1 MTDRPADKDDEASAA
16 ADEASAAADEAS
28 AAADEASAAADEA
41 AAAAAEASAPA
52 GKQQVKDVGRIHGD
66 ASAAADEAS
75 AAADEASAAADEAPV
90 STEASLAAGE
100 APALAEGHVHVS
112 GIRELPLVAL
122 RETVIFPE
130 MIVPLQVGRDKS
142 VAALN
147 AAVAASGPIALVTQR
162 QAEREEIED
171 PSELYNVGT
180 LAKIAQVV
188 QLQDGTVRAIV
199 QGQSRLRVVGFVQ
212 TSPYIIVKVEEIADV
227 TPEGI
232 EVQALMRSV
241 QAQIEQYVANGAP
254 VPPEAAV
261 AARNITEPGLL
272 ADMVA
277 YSPDLSTEQRME
289 LLATTNVVER
299 LKIVSTFLGR
309 QVEILE
315 LKGKIQSEV
324 KSEMDKT
331 QREYILREQLKA
343 IQREL
348 GEDDPQQAEINELR
362 EKVEA
367 AGMTEEVKARA
378 LKEVDR
384 MSRIPSASPEVG
396 VIRTYVDWLVA
407 LPWNVSTTDNLDIKS
422 AAKILDEDHYGLE
435 KIKER
440 ILEYLAVRSL
450 AETLRSPILAF
461 VGPPGV
467 GKTSLGKSIARA
479 MGRKF
484 VRMSL
489 GGIHDEAEIRGHRR
503 TYIGALPGRIIQN
516 IKTAGSNNPVFMLD
530 EVDKIGM
537 DFRGDP
543 SSALLEVLDPEQNNT
558 FQDNYLEVPFDLT
571 KVLFITTANLLDP
584 IPPPLRDRMEVVQ
597 LPGYTEQEKIE
608 IGKRFLIP
616 KQMKNHGLTDKHIA
630 ITDEAMVELVRSYTH
645 EAGVRNLERE
655 IANAMRKVAR
665 AVAEGR
671 KRKTIV
677 DVKKL
682 AEYLGP
688 QRFEYGEL
696 ESEDQI
702 GAATGLV
709 VTEVGGDVI
718 AIEVTLM
725 EGKEDFILTGQLG
738 EVMRESARAGL
749 SWIRAH
755 ASQLGIKREVFEKN
769 TLHIHVPAGGIPKD
783 GPSAGITMTLAMVSA
798 FTGIPVRKDAAM
810 TGEITLRGR
819 VLPIGGLKSKI
830 LAAHLAGA
838 RMIILPKKNEK
849 DLRDIPD
856 EILKQIKLVTV
867 ENMEQV
873 LETALRRK
881 PVPLPTEPPKTTAD
895 VKDTEPEPE
904 AETPVRPHFPPPVDQ
919 PPAMA
924 REATASPAVME
935 Y

>member
-1 MTDRPADKDDEASAA
+1 MTDRPAEKDDERVQSGEDAQKN
-16 ADEASAAADEAS
+16 E
-28 AAADEASAAADEA
+28 
-41 AAAAAEASAPA
+41 
-52 GKQQVKDVGRIHGD
+52 QQV
-66 ASAAADEAS
+66 
-75 AAADEASAAADEAPV
+75 
-90 STEASLAAGE
+90 
-100 APALAEGHVHVS
+100 HVP

-147 AAVAASGPIALVTQR
+147 AAVAANGPIALVTQR

-171 PSELYNVGT
+171 PSELYTVGT

-199 QGQSRLRVVGFVQ
+199 QGQGRLRVVDFVQ
-212 TSPYIIVKVEEIADV
+212 TSPYIIVRVEELPDV

-232 EVQALMRSV
+232 EVQAMMRTV

-261 AARNITEPGLL
+261 AARNISEPGLL

-277 YSPDLSTEQRME
+277 YSPDLSTEQRMQ
-289 LLATTNVVER
+289 LLETTDVVER
-299 LKIVSTFLGR
+299 LKTVSAFLAR
-309 QVEILE
+309 QIEILE

-367 AGMTEEVKARA
+367 AGMPEEVKARA
-378 LKEVDR
+378 LKEIDR

-396 VIRTYVDWLVA
+396 VIRTYVDWLIA
-407 LPWNVSTTDNLDIKS
+407 LPWNVSTIDNLDIK
-422 AAKILDEDHYGLE
+422 AAAIILDEDHYGLE
-435 KIKER
+435 KIKDR

-516 IKTAGSNNPVFMLD
+516 IKTGGSNNPVFMLD

-584 IPPPLRDRMEVVQ
+584 IPAPLRDRMEIIQ
-597 LPGYTEQEKIE
+597 LPGYTETEKIG

-616 KQMKNHGLTDKHIA
+616 KQMKNHGLTEKTIA

-655 IANAMRKVAR
+655 IANVMRKVAR

-671 KRKTIV
+671 KRKTVV

-682 AEYLGP
+682 VEYLGP
-688 QRFEYGEL
+688 QRFEYGDL
-696 ESEDQI
+696 ESEDQT

-755 ASQLGIKREVFEKN
+755 AAQLGIKREVFERN

-798 FTGIPVRKDAAM
+798 FTCIPVRKDVAM

-830 LAAHLAGA
+830 LAAHLSGA
-838 RMIILPKKNEK
+838 KMVILPRKNEK
-849 DLRDIPD
+849 DLRDIPE
-856 EILKQIKLVTV
+856 EIRKQIKLVLV
-867 ENMEQV
+867 DSMDQV
-873 LETALRRK
+873 LETALRAK
-881 PVPLPTEPPKTTAD
+881 PTPLTAEPVKTAGGG
-895 VKDTEPEPE
+895 KEPE
-904 AETPVRPHFPPPVDQ
+904 AGPEGRTRPGFPPPPGEQ

-924 REATASPAVME
+924 NSR
-935 Y
+935 

>member
-1 MTDRPADKDDEASAA
+1 MTETIETIEQNEGGP
-16 ADEASAAADEAS
+16 
-28 AAADEASAAADEA
+28 
-41 AAAAAEASAPA
+41 PA
-52 GKQQVKDVGRIHGD
+52 GRV
-66 ASAAADEAS
+66 
-75 AAADEASAAADEAPV
+75 
-90 STEASLAAGE
+90 
-100 APALAEGHVHVS
+100 
-112 GIRELPLVAL
+112 RELPLVAL

-142 VAALN
+142 VQALN
-147 AAVAASGPIALVTQR
+147 KAVADSSPIALVTQR
-162 QAEREEIED
+162 QADREDINE
-171 PSELYNVGT
+171 PSELYTVGT

-199 QGQSRLRVVGFVQ
+199 QGQQRLRLLGFVD
-212 TSPYIIVKVEEIADV
+212 SDPFIVARVEMVEEQPASGL
-227 TPEGI
+227 EA
-232 EVQALMRSV
+232 QALVRTV
-241 QAQIEQYVANGAP
+241 QGQIEQYVQSGAP

-277 YSPDLSTEQRME
+277 YSPDMSTEQRQE
-289 LLATTNVVER
+289 LLETIDVQER
-299 LKIVSTFLGR
+299 LKLVSSFLAR

-348 GEDDPQQAEINELR
+348 GEDDPQQAEVNELR
-362 EKVEA
+362 EKVEQ
-367 AGMTEEVKARA
+367 AGMPDEIKARA
-378 LKEVDR
+378 IKEVDR

-396 VIRTYVDWLVA
+396 VIRTYVDWLVG
-407 LPWNVSTTDNLDIKS
+407 LPWNVTTEDNLDLKE
-422 AAKILDEDHYGLE
+422 AARILDEDHYGLE

-450 AETLRSPILAF
+450 AEKIRSPILAF

-467 GKTSLGKSIARA
+467 GKTSLGKSVARA

-516 IKTAGSNNPVFMLD
+516 IKTAGTNNPVFMLD

-543 SSALLEVLDPEQNNT
+543 SSALLEVLDPEQNST
-558 FQDNYLEVPFDLT
+558 FQDNYLEVPFDLS
-571 KVLFITTANLLDP
+571 KVLFITTGNLLDP
-584 IPPPLRDRMEVVQ
+584 IPAPLRDRMEVIQ
-597 LPGYTEQEKIE
+597 LPGYTQQEKIE

-616 KQMKNHGLTDKHIA
+616 KQLENHGLTEKHIT
-630 ITDEAMVELVRSYTH
+630 ITDEAMVELVQAYTK

-655 IANAMRKVAR
+655 VANIMRKVAR
-665 AVAEGR
+665 QVAEGR
-671 KRKTIV
+671 KRKTVV
-677 DVKKL
+677 DSKKVADL
-682 AEYLGP
+682 LGP
-688 QRFEYGEL
+688 PRFEYGEL
-696 ESEDQI
+696 EAEDQT

-718 AIEVTLM
+718 SIEVTKM
-725 EGKEDFILTGQLG
+725 PGKEDFILTGQLG

-755 ASQLGIKREVFEKN
+755 ASELGIDRDQFEKN
-769 TLHIHVPAGGIPKD
+769 TLHIHVPAGAIPKD
-783 GPSAGITMTLAMVSA
+783 GPSAGITMAVAMVSA
-798 FTGIPVRKDAAM
+798 FTGIPVHKDVAM

-830 LAAHLAGA
+830 LAAHLSGA
-838 RMIILPKKNEK
+838 KAVILPLKNQK
-849 DLRDIPD
+849 DLVDVPD
-856 EILKQIKLVTV
+856 EIRKQIKLVLV
-867 ENMEQV
+867 ESMDQV
-873 LETALRRK
+873 LEHALIRVPRR
-881 PVPLPTEPPKTTAD
+881 LD
-895 VKDTEPEPE
+895 VKP
-904 AETPVRPHFPPPVDQ
+904 AEVVEKGEQIDEQSPAAPDKIRRGFPGAEQ
-919 PPAMA
+919 PPAIA
-924 REATASPAVME
+924 HEAGAN
-935 Y
+935 

>member
-1 MTDRPADKDDEASAA
+1 MPKRSRG
-16 ADEASAAADEAS
+16 
-28 AAADEASAAADEA
+28 EA
-41 AAAAAEASAPA
+41 A
-52 GKQQVKDVGRIHGD
+52 
-66 ASAAADEAS
+66 
-75 AAADEASAAADEAPV
+75 
-90 STEASLAAGE
+90 T
-100 APALAEGHVHVS
+100 
-112 GIRELPLVAL
+112 RELPLVAL

-130 MIVPLQVGRDKS
+130 MIVPLQVGREKS

-147 AAVAASGPIALVTQR
+147 AAVEHGGAIALVTQR
-162 QAEREEIED
+162 QPEQEEIVSPD
-171 PSELYNVGT
+171 ELYPVGT

-188 QLQDGTVRAIV
+188 QLPDGTVRAIV
-199 QGQSRLRVVGFVQ
+199 QGQGRLRVHGFTQ
-212 TSPYIIVKVEEIADV
+212 TDPYLSADIEELTDKEPAGVEI
-227 TPEGI
+227 
-232 EVQALMRSV
+232 QALMRTV

-277 YSPDLSTEQRME
+277 YSPDMTTEQRQE
-289 LLATTNVVER
+289 LLETIEVEAR
-299 LKIVSTFLGR
+299 LKLVSGFLAR
-309 QVEILE
+309 QIEILE

-362 EKVEA
+362 EKVEQS
-367 AGMTEEVKARA
+367 GMPDEVRTRA

-396 VIRTYVDWLVA
+396 VIRTYVDWLVG
-407 LPWNVSTTDNLDIKS
+407 LPWTTATDDNLDIKE
-422 AAKILDEDHYGLE
+422 AARILDEDHYGLE

-440 ILEYLAVRSL
+440 ILEYLAVRTL
-450 AETLRSPILAF
+450 ADTIRSPILLF

-503 TYIGALPGRIIQN
+503 TYIGALPGRIIQSV
-516 IKTAGSNNPVFMLD
+516 KTAGTNNPVFMLD

-558 FQDNYLEVPFDLT
+558 FQDNYLEVPFDLS
-571 KVLFITTANLLDP
+571 KVLFIATANLLDT
-584 IPPPLRDRMEVVQ
+584 IPPPLRDRMEVIQ
-597 LPGYTEQEKIE
+597 LPGYTQQEKAE
-608 IGKRFLIP
+608 IGRRFLIP
-616 KQMKNHGLTDKHIA
+616 KQMENHGLNEKRIQ
-630 ITDEAMVELVRSYTH
+630 ITDEAMTELVQAYTK

-655 IANAMRKVAR
+655 IANIMRKVAR
-665 AVAEGR
+665 QVAEGR

-682 AEYLGP
+682 EEYLGP
-688 QRFEYGEL
+688 PRFEYGEL
-696 ESEDQI
+696 EHEDQT
-702 GAATGLV
+702 GSATGLV
-709 VTEVGGDVI
+709 VTEVGGDVV
-718 AIEVTLM
+718 AVEVTKM

-755 ASQLGIKREVFEKN
+755 ASELGISRETFEKN
-769 TLHIHVPAGGIPKD
+769 TLHIHVPAGAIPKD
-783 GPSAGITMTLAMVSA
+783 GPSAGITMATAIASA
-798 FTGIPVRKDAAM
+798 LTGIPVRKDVAM

-830 LAAHLAGA
+830 LAAHLSGAG
-838 RMIILPKKNEK
+838 MVIIPRKNEK
-849 DLRDIPD
+849 DLRDIPE
-856 EILKQIKLVTV
+856 EIRKQLKIVLVDS
-867 ENMEQV
+867 MEQV

-881 PVPLPTEPPKTTAD
+881 PKPLKAVPPTVVDGGDELPK
-895 VKDTEPEPE
+895 PEPE
-904 AETPVRPHFPPPVDQ
+904 SRVRRSTFPTPEQPPVVVQ
-919 PPAMA
+919 
-924 REATASPAVME
+924 RS
-935 Y
+935 

>member
-1 MTDRPADKDDEASAA
+1 MAKRPSIPDEQ
-16 ADEASAAADEAS
+16 ETR
-28 AAADEASAAADEA
+28 
-41 AAAAAEASAPA
+41 
-52 GKQQVKDVGRIHGD
+52 GDV
-66 ASAAADEAS
+66 
-75 AAADEASAAADEAPV
+75 
-90 STEASLAAGE
+90 
-100 APALAEGHVHVS
+100 
-112 GIRELPLVAL
+112 RELPLVAL

-130 MIVPLQVGRDKS
+130 MIVPLQVGREKS

-147 AAVAASGPIALVTQR
+147 AAVEQGGPIALVTQR
-162 QAEREEIED
+162 QAEQEEIGD
-171 PSELYNVGT
+171 PAELYAVGT

-199 QGQSRLRVVGFVQ
+199 QGQGRIRLHGFAQ
-212 TSPYIIVKVEEIADV
+212 TSPFISARIEEVADATPSGVEL
-227 TPEGI
+227 
-232 EVQALMRSV
+232 QALMRSV

-277 YSPDLSTEQRME
+277 YSPDMTTEQRQE
-289 LLATTNVVER
+289 LLETIDVVER
-299 LKIVSTFLGR
+299 LKLVSSFLGR
-309 QVEILE
+309 QIEILE

-362 EKVEA
+362 EKVEQ
-367 AGMTEEVKARA
+367 AGMPEDIKARA
-378 LKEVDR
+378 IKEVDR

-396 VIRTYVDWLVA
+396 VIRTYVDWLVG
-407 LPWNVSTTDNLDIKS
+407 LPWNVTTEDNLDLKE
-422 AAKILDEDHYGLE
+422 AARILDEDHYGLE

-450 AETLRSPILAF
+450 ADKIRSPILAF

-467 GKTSLGKSIARA
+467 GKTSLGKSVARA
-479 MGRKF
+479 MNRKF

-503 TYIGALPGRIIQN
+503 TYIGALPGRVIQN
-516 IKTAGSNNPVFMLD
+516 IKTAGTNNPVFMLD

-558 FQDNYLEVPFDLT
+558 FQDNYLEVPFDLS
-571 KVLFITTANLLDP
+571 KVLFIATANLLDP
-584 IPPPLRDRMEVVQ
+584 IPPALRDRMEVIQ
-597 LPGYTEQEKIE
+597 LPGYTQQEKIE

-616 KQMKNHGLTDKHIA
+616 KQMENHGLTAKNIQ
-630 ITDEAMVELVRSYTH
+630 ITEEAMVELVQAYTK

-655 IANAMRKVAR
+655 IANVMRKTAR
-665 AVAEGR
+665 QVAEGR
-671 KRKTIV
+671 KRKTVV

-682 AEYLGP
+682 EDLLGP
-688 QRFEYGEL
+688 PRFEYGEL
-696 ESEDQI
+696 EAEDQT

-709 VTEVGGDVI
+709 VTEVGGDVVSV
-718 AIEVTLM
+718 EVTRM
-725 EGKEDFILTGQLG
+725 PGKEDFILTGQLG

-755 ASQLGIKREVFEKN
+755 SDELGIERETFEKN

-783 GPSAGITMTLAMVSA
+783 GPSAGITMALAMVSA
-798 FTGIPVRKDAAM
+798 YTGIPVRKDVAM
-810 TGEITLRGR
+810 TGEIPLRGR

-838 RMIILPKKNEK
+838 KTVILPMKNQK
-849 DLRDIPD
+849 DLTDIPD
-856 EILKQIKLVTV
+856 EIRKQMKLVLV
-867 ENMEQV
+867 SSMDQV
-873 LETALRRK
+873 LEHGLVRMPKRLDATPAEVVEKGESIDDLPAAAPDKIRRGF
-881 PVPLPTEPPKTTAD
+881 PGTE
-895 VKDTEPEPE
+895 
-904 AETPVRPHFPPPVDQ
+904 Q
-919 PPAMA
+919 PPAI
-924 REATASPAVME
+924 ASGGDSPRQ
-935 Y
+935 